1 MTPEAFIAK
10 WKASSLKESAGSQEH
25 FIDLCRLLGEPTPAE
40 ADPTGETY
48 AFEAG
53 ATKTTGK
60 EGWADVWKR
69 GCFAWEYKGK
79 GRDLQQAYAQLQQY
93 AVALENPPLLVV
105 SDMARILV
113 HTNWTNTIKQ
123 TTEISLEDL
132 RNAKFRELLKS
143 VFSDPERLKPSK
155 TRQSVTEDA
164 ATEFADLARR
174 LREQGHEPQRV
185 AHFVNRLVF
194 CMFAEDE
201 GLLPKE
207 MFSRMLAYAKEE
219 PAEFKVLASKLF
231 TAMRQGGRID
241 FEKVAWFNGGLFDD
255 DEALPLDRPA
265 IDMCLRAARLDW
277 SEIDPSIFGT
287 LFERGLDPD
296 KRSQLGAHYTDR
308 DKIMMIVEPVVV
320 RPLTREWE
328 AVREKMR
335 ATLGKASAAKGP
347 TTKARNE
354 AEKLRLKFL
363 ERLRGF
369 RVLDPA
375 CGSGNFLYLA
385 LHALKDLE
393 HRVNIECE
401 AMGLPRQFPAVG
413 PEAVH
418 GIEINPY
425 AAELARATV
434 WIGELQWMR
443 RNGFSVSGEPILR
456 PLDSI
461 ECRDAVLNADGSEA
475 EWPNADVIIG
485 NPPFLGDRLHLRTL
499 GEQYTLRL
507 RNAYQGRVP
516 PRADLVVYWFEKAR
530 SMLQGKQIARF
541 GLVGTK
547 SIARGASRVP
557 LIKITQS
564 EVCRIFEA
572 WTNEPWVVEGAAVR
586 VAIVCASNNSNDW
599 RDTCWLNGV
608 KVGTIGADLAA
619 PIGDDGASL
628 VNARRLAENKEVA
641 FQGVKLTGSFD
652 LPGDEARDLLRAP
665 INPNGRPNS
674 DVVKRLWDVDDIV
687 GRPSDR
693 WVIDFG
699 TDKPK
704 TDAQLYEAP
713 FKRVETVV
721 PAQRTNV
728 REKRV
733 QDNFWLF
740 QRSRGKLRKAIAG
753 LHRFIVTPESS
764 EHRVFCWADP
774 NVMVVGSLFAIARED
789 DTSFGILHS
798 RVHEIWAT
806 AQGNRLGAGNQR
818 RYNIT
823 VTFETFPFPEGLTPN
838 VPAANYA
845 NDPRA
850 QAIAKAASELERLRQ
865 AWLNPPDLLEIV
877 PEVVPGFPDRIV
889 PKDAKSAAILKRR
902 TLTDL
907 YNERPAWLAH
917 AHEVLDGTVATAYGW
932 PAAIGEEEVLER
944 LFALNQARAGIA

>member
-10 WKASSLKESAGSQEH
+10 WKASSLKESAGAQEH

-40 ADPTGETY
+40 ADPSGESY

-123 TTEISLEDL
+123 TTEIKLEDL
-132 RNAKFRELLKS
+132 RNARFREVLKS

-164 ATEFADLARR
+164 AREFADLARR

-207 MFSRMLAYAKEE
+207 MFSRMLAHAKED
-219 PAEFKVLASKLF
+219 PAEFRTLAHDLF
-231 TAMRQGGRID
+231 AAMRQGGRVG

-265 IDMCLRAARLDW
+265 IDMCLRAAGLDW

-320 RPLTREWE
+320 RPLAREWE
-328 AVREKMR
+328 AVREKLR
-335 ATLGKASAAKGP
+335 AVLGKETKGKGP
-347 TTKARNE
+347 GTRARND
-354 AEKLRLKFL
+354 AEKLRLQFL
-363 ERLRGF
+363 ERLRAF

-401 AMGLPRQFPAVG
+401 ALGLPRQFPAVG

-443 RNGFSVSGEPILR
+443 RNGFAVSGEPILR
-456 PLDSI
+456 PLDTI
-461 ECRDAVLNADGSEA
+461 ECRDAVLNPDGSEA
-475 EWPNADVIIG
+475 AWPKADAIIG

-499 GEQYTLRL
+499 GDEYVSRL
-507 RNAYQGRVP
+507 RAAYLGRVP
-516 PRADLVVYWFEKAR
+516 ARADFVVYWFEKAR
-530 SMLQGKQIARF
+530 QMLEERQIMRF

-547 SIARGASRVP
+547 SIAKGASREP
-557 LIKITQS
+557 LIKIVQS
-564 EVCRIFEA
+564 KVCQIFEA

-586 VAIVCASNNSNDW
+586 VAIVCASNDVADW
-599 RDTCWLNGV
+599 QGARWLNGK
-608 KVGTIGADLAA
+608 KVNAIGADLAA
-619 PIGDDGASL
+619 PIGTTGVSL
-628 VNARRLAENKEVA
+628 VNALRLAENSEVA

-652 LPGDEARDLLRAP
+652 LTGDEARKMLEEPL
-665 INPNGRPNS
+665 NPNSRPNS
-674 DVVKRLWDVDDIV
+674 DVVRRLWDINDVL

-699 TDKPK
+699 VDMPK
-704 TDAQLYEAP
+704 ARAQLYEQP
-713 FKRVETVV
+713 FRRIESII
-721 PAQRTNV
+721 PEQRKKV
-728 REKRV
+728 REQRV
-733 QDNFWLF
+733 RDNYWLF
-740 QRSRGKLRKAIAG
+740 QRPRGKLRKAIAH
-753 LHRFIVTPESS
+753 LRRFIVTPESS
-764 EHRVFCWADP
+764 EHRIFVWADP
-774 NVMVVGSLFAIARED
+774 SIVIVGSTYAIARED
-789 DTSFGILHS
+789 DVSFGILHS
-798 RVHEIWAT
+798 RLHEIWAT

-823 VTFETFPFPEGLTPN
+823 VTFETFPFPDGLTPN
-838 VPAANYA
+838 IPAARHA

-850 QAIAKAASELERLRQ
+850 IAIAEAAAELDRLRQ
-865 AWLNPPDLLEIV
+865 AWLNPPDLVERV
-877 PEVVPGFPDRIV
+877 PEVVPGFSDRIL
-889 PKDAKSAAILKRR
+889 PKDAKAAAILKKR
-902 TLTDL
+902 TLTNL
-907 YNERPAWLAH
+907 YNERPAWLAQAH
-917 AHEVLDGTVATAYGW
+917 AALDAAVAAAYGW
-932 PAAIGEEEVLER
+932 PADIGEEEALER
-944 LFALNQARAGIA
+944 LFALNQARAGAA